1 MEKLERMKAQ
11 SALLTRDYEKPR
23 THGQKKFCLK
33 TLLQGDGLDKFIAEL
48 TGDAALQAPT
58 FAVGNEMESRLSN
71 LKQEV
76 TICFAINQKKLSA
89 VR

>member
-11 SALLTRDYEKPR
+11 SAGQTRNYEKPR
-23 THGQKKFCLK
+23 TYGQKKFCLK
-33 TLLQGDGLDKFIAEL
+33 TLMQSDGLDKFIAEL

-58 FAVGNEMESRLSN
+58 FAVGNEMEFRLSN

-76 TICFAINQKKLSA
+76 TICFAINQKSLSA